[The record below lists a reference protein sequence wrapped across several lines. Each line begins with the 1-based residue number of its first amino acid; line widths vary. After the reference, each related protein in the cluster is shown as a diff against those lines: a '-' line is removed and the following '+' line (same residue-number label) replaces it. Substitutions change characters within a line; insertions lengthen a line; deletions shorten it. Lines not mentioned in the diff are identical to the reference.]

1 MEAVLDPLVQS
12 FIAVLVPVAL
22 FTADQIDDGLK
33 LTIDGLQI
41 SDQGIGGVAE
51 QLIQG
56 VSAVQQGVHGVLQL
70 ISFFRNVVA
79 NGVNGD
85 VRLFRQLFHHVP

>member
-1 MEAVLDPLVQS
+1 MLIGLRTAVGDVLEAVLDPLVQG

-41 SDQGIGGVAE
+41 SDQGIG
-51 QLIQG
+51 
-56 VSAVQQGVHGVLQL
+56 
-70 ISFFRNVVA
+70 
-79 NGVNGD
+79 
-85 VRLFRQLFHHVP
+85 